1 MTHLF
6 FDIRKLQKL
15 DEKRSPMFEKNRF
28 AKVMVYIGIAFWAA
42 YLVLFGVL
50 LPSAFSEGF
59 PGMEPYHILNK
70 GLLIVLT
77 LDFLVRF
84 LFPTPIQEVKPFLLL
99 PVPKRKVMAA
109 LLLREAIN
117 PFNFFWLF
125 FFVPFALLSVTR
137 FYGLAGI
144 VGYAL
149 GVWLLTVMNSYW
161 SMLIRVLKRQRFIY
175 ICWCLPVYGVLALLE
190 FLPGTH
196 WVSTFTMNWGEGF
209 ILWNP
214 LAFLGALADI
224 GLMCFINYKVQL
236 RLIYNELSRVED
248 TKIKKISDYAFL
260 DRYGNVGEYMR
271 LELKMLFRNKSPRSQ
286 FWSLIV
292 ITVLFALALTFGL
305 YEESGMNGFI
315 CLYCYCAF
323 GLATLSQ
330 IMAIEGNYIDGL
342 MVRRESVYNMLRAKY
357 YVQCGMLAIP
367 FIFCLV
373 PVCNGEITLSMD
385 LAYLFF
391 TAGII
396 FPGMMQMA
404 VYNDKTAPLNTGLM
418 GKRQNNNVYQTV
430 IVVASLTV
438 PLLVNSGL
446 ELLLGTTGS
455 YIAMSVLGLAGFRT
469 HRLWINNIYTR
480 FMARRYRNMEGFRN
494 TR

>member
-84 LFPTPIQEVKPFLLL
+84 LFPTPIQEV
-99 PVPKRKVMAA
+99 
-109 LLLREAIN
+109 N
-117 PFNFFWLF
+117 
-125 FFVPFALLSVTR
+125 
-137 FYGLAGI
+137 GLAGI

-175 ICWCLPVYGVLALLE
+175 ICWCLPVYGLLALLE
-190 FLPGTH
+190 FLPDTH

-214 LAFLGALADI
+214 FAFLGALTGI
-224 GLMCFINYKVQL
+224 GLMGFINYKVQL

-418 GKRQNNNVYQTV
+418 GKRQKMCTK
-430 IVVASLTV
+430 
-438 PLLVNSGL
+438 
-446 ELLLGTTGS
+446 
-455 YIAMSVLGLAGFRT
+455 R
-469 HRLWINNIYTR
+469 
-480 FMARRYRNMEGFRN
+480 
-494 TR
+494 

>member
-70 GLLIVLT
+70 GLLIVLA

-117 PFNFFWLF
+117 PFNLFWLF

-161 SMLIRVLKRQRFIY
+161 SMLIRVLKRQKFIY
-175 ICWCLPVYGVLALLE
+175 ICWCLPVYGLLALLE

-214 LAFLGALADI
+214 FAFLGALTGI
-224 GLMCFINYKVQL
+224 GLMGFINYKVQL

-271 LELKMLFRNKSPRSQ
+271 LELKMFFRNKSPRSQ
-286 FWSLIV
+286 FWSLIA
-292 ITVLFALALTFGL
+292 ITVLFALALTFDVERLHLSRGRCRKTGKGQPDSL
-305 YEESGMNGFI
+305 LSGFQTAAVQNSPSTAVHQACHGI
-315 CLYCYCAF
+315 ADTGCAVDQERM
-323 GLATLSQ
+323 S
-330 IMAIEGNYIDGL
+330 
-342 MVRRESVYNMLRAKY
+342 
-357 YVQCGMLAIP
+357 IP
-367 FIFCLV
+367 F
-373 PVCNGEITLSMD
+373 
-385 LAYLFF
+385 
-391 TAGII
+391 
-396 FPGMMQMA
+396 
-404 VYNDKTAPLNTGLM
+404 TGLVHKNEM
-418 GKRQNNNVYQTV
+418 QRQASPRKMVQTV
-430 IVVASLTV
+430 Q
-438 PLLVNSGL
+438 
-446 ELLLGTTGS
+446 
-455 YIAMSVLGLAGFRT
+455 SV
-469 HRLWINNIYTR
+469 
-480 FMARRYRNMEGFRN
+480 FRN
-494 TR
+494 TVHHNNRSGNSRPVVKHAFQIRG

>member
-6 FDIRKLQKL
+6 FDIRKLHKL

-50 LPSAFSEGF
+50 LPSAFSESF

-70 GLLIVLT
+70 GLLIVLA

-109 LLLREAIN
+109 LLTREAIS
-117 PFNFFWLF
+117 PFNLFWLF

-137 FYGLAGI
+137 FYGLTG
-144 VGYAL
+144 VLGYAL

-161 SMLIRVLKRQRFIY
+161 SMLIRVLKRQKFIY
-175 ICWCLPVYGVLALLE
+175 ICWCLPVYGILALLE

-196 WVSTFTMNWGEGF
+196 WVSTLTMNWGEAF

-214 LAFLGALADI
+214 LAFLGALAGI
-224 GLMCFINYKVQL
+224 GVMGFINYKVQL
-236 RLIYNELSRVED
+236 HLIYNELSRTED
-248 TKIKKISDYAFL
+248 TKIKNISNYAFL

-271 LELKMLFRNKSPRSQ
+271 LELKMFFRNKSPKSQ

-292 ITVLFALALTFGL
+292 ATVLFAVALTFDAYKGS
-305 YEESGMNGFI
+305 YMNNFV
-315 CLYCYCAF
+315 CLYCYSAF
-323 GLATLSQ
+323 GLAMLCQ
-330 IMAIEGNYIDGL
+330 VMAIEGNYIDGL

-357 YVQCGMLAIP
+357 YVQCALLAIP
-367 FIFCLV
+367 FTLCLI
-373 PVCNGEITLSMD
+373 PVFKGTITFSMD
-385 LAYLFF
+385 MAYLFF
-391 TAGII
+391 TVGVV
-396 FPGMMQMA
+396 FPVAMQMA

-418 GKRQNNNVYQTV
+418 GKRQSNNTYQTV
-430 IVVASLTV
+430 IILASFTV
-438 PLLVNSGL
+438 PLLINRGL
-446 ELLLGTTGS
+446 ELFLGTTGS
-455 YIAMSVLGLAGFRT
+455 YIALGVLGLAGFLT
-469 HRLWINNIYTR
+469 HRWWIGNIYTR

>member
-175 ICWCLPVYGVLALLE
+175 ICWCLPC
-190 FLPGTH
+190 LP
-196 WVSTFTMNWGEGF
+196 
-209 ILWNP
+209 
-214 LAFLGALADI
+214 
-224 GLMCFINYKVQL
+224 C
-236 RLIYNELSRVED
+236 
-248 TKIKKISDYAFL
+248 
-260 DRYGNVGEYMR
+260 
-271 LELKMLFRNKSPRSQ
+271 
-286 FWSLIV
+286 
-292 ITVLFALALTFGL
+292 
-305 YEESGMNGFI
+305 
-315 CLYCYCAF
+315 
-323 GLATLSQ
+323 
-330 IMAIEGNYIDGL
+330 
-342 MVRRESVYNMLRAKY
+342 
-357 YVQCGMLAIP
+357 
-367 FIFCLV
+367 
-373 PVCNGEITLSMD
+373 
-385 LAYLFF
+385 
-391 TAGII
+391 
-396 FPGMMQMA
+396 
-404 VYNDKTAPLNTGLM
+404 
-418 GKRQNNNVYQTV
+418 
-430 IVVASLTV
+430 
-438 PLLVNSGL
+438 
-446 ELLLGTTGS
+446 
-455 YIAMSVLGLAGFRT
+455 
-469 HRLWINNIYTR
+469 
-480 FMARRYRNMEGFRN
+480 
-494 TR
+494 